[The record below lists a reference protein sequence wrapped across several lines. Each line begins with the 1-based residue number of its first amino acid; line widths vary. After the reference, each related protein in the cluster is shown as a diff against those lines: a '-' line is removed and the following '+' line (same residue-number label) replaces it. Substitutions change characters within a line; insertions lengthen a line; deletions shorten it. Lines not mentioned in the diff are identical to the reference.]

1 MDTADSTTLDLE
13 ANLDAVSKMTAMI
26 WFDPNGNILDANDN
40 FCEALGYPRDD
51 IVGQHHRIF
60 VDAEYARTAE
70 YREFWQRLGNGA
82 SVSDEFTRYRKDGA
96 AVYIAARYHAIN
108 DAAGR
113 TTKVLKIAL
122 DMTASKT
129 KQNRIMHAVSE
140 AADAIGVEVD
150 AITQTSNELSKRTE
164 NQAATVEQTSA
175 AMEEIS
181 ATVNSNVANAERAT
195 SEAKAA
201 KEQADNGSTVVE
213 NAIAAMAKIENGS
226 KEIRKFIEVIDSIAF
241 QTNLL
246 ALNAGVEAA
255 RAGDAGRG
263 FAVVASEVRALA
275 QRASESAKDINALVD
290 NSTREVE
297 EGARLVNETGE
308 VLTQIMEGVSKVSDG
323 IESIYTASREQAAG
337 VQEVY
342 QSISNIDKDTQRNA
356 NMSQQ
361 NAESAANLAR
371 SAADLANAIGG
382 GAKSAQG
389 DRPTRHATPGRAL
402 SHTPPTRPADA
413 PPARPTT
420 QSATKPPMPAKV
432 TGEPLQSP
440 PKVAVNA
447 PVITHDPDE
456 DSWTEF

>member
-1 MDTADSTTLDLE
+1 MDKTDSTTLDLE
-13 ANLDAVSKMTAMI
+13 ASLDAVSNMTAMI
-26 WFDPNGNILDANDN
+26 WFEPNGTILDANEY
-40 FCEALGYPRDD
+40 FCKALGYRLDEV
-51 IVGQHHRIF
+51 VGQHHRMF
-60 VDAEYARTAE
+60 VAKEYARSTE
-70 YREFWQRLGNGA
+70 YQEFWKRLGAGA
-82 SVSDEFTRYRKDGA
+82 SIVDEFTRYRKDGT
-96 AVYIAARYHAIN
+96 AVHIAGGYHAIR
-108 DAAGR
+108 DASGR
-113 TTKVLKIAL
+113 TTKILKVAL
-122 DMTASKT
+122 DMTAQKT
-129 KQNRIMHAVSE
+129 KQNQIMRAVST
-140 AADAIGVEVD
+140 AAEFIGIEVD

-164 NQAATVEQTSA
+164 NQAATVEETSA

-201 KEQADNGSTVVE
+201 KEHAEKGSAVVE
-213 NAIAAMAKIENGS
+213 NAIAAMTKIENGS

-337 VQEVY
+337 VQEVN

-371 SAADLANAIGG
+371 SATELANAIGG
-382 GAKSAQG
+382 GAKPAQS
-389 DRPTRHATPGRAL
+389 DLPTRHATSVNAKPLA
-402 SHTPPTRPADA
+402 PPTRPAEA
-413 PPARPTT
+413 PRARLAT
-420 QSATKPPMPAKV
+420 QAATKPQTPAKV
-432 TGEPLQSP
+432 TAEPMQSAQ
-440 PKVAVNA
+440 KVAVNA